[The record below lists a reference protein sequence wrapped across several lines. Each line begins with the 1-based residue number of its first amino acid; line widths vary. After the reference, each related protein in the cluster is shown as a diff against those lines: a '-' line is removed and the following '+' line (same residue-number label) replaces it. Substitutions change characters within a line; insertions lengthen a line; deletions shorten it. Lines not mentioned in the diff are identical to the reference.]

1 LGGARVEARG
11 LGWRPAARRQPVLR
25 DLDLSI
31 EDGERVLLAGPS
43 GAGKST
49 LLRAFAGLLLTAD
62 VGDLSGEVLVGGE
75 PPQARPGRVALLLQ
89 DPSASLVAE
98 RIGRDVAFG
107 LENLRVPRDRIW
119 PAVEDV
125 LASVGLPRSIDHPT
139 HGLSGGEMQRLALAG
154 ALAMRPDV
162 LLLDEPTSMLDPD
175 LAAEV
180 RSAVAEIVRRSGST
194 LVVVEHR
201 LDGWLDLVDR
211 LVVLDEGGRVVAD
224 GPVHLVL
231 QARASEL
238 ADCGIWVPEVAHPE
252 PLKVGAGVVAPHADV
267 TPNGSALRAHR
278 VSVVHKTRVG
288 GGRTAAALAL
298 DAADAAVGTGE
309 IVAVTGRSGAG
320 KSTLVSVLGGLL
332 KPSAGVIEAFG
343 HSKPP
348 WRWPSPMLARH
359 IAWVPQQPEHG
370 FVARTVLDEVLTAA
384 RATDR
389 RDFAEERARSLLD
402 VLGISHLSGAHP
414 YRVSGGEQRRVMVAA
429 ALAHGPAALL
439 LDEPTVGQDRHTWS
453 AVVGACIGA
462 RDAGLAVALATHDRL
477 TIETAADREVHLE
490 AGRVR

>member
-11 LGWRPAARRQPVLR
+11 LGWRPAARREPVLR

-31 EDGERVLLAGPS
+31 EAGQRVLLAGPS

-49 LLRAFAGLLLTAD
+49 LLRALAGLLLTAD

-75 PPQARPGRVALLLQ
+75 PPQTRPGRVALLLQ
-89 DPSASLVAE
+89 DASASLVAE

-119 PAVEDV
+119 PAVEDA
-125 LASVGLPRSIDHPT
+125 LASVGLPYPVDHPT

-175 LAAEV
+175 LAVEV
-180 RSAVAEIVRRSGST
+180 RSTVAEVVRRSGST

-201 LDGWLDLVDR
+201 LEGWLDLVDR
-211 LVVLDEGGRVVAD
+211 LVVLDEEGRVVAD
-224 GPVHLVL
+224 GPPRAVL
-231 QARASEL
+231 ATDAAEL
-238 ADCGIWVPEVAHPE
+238 ADCGIWVPGVDHPE
-252 PLKVGAGVVAPHADV
+252 PLKVGADLVAPHADV
-267 TPNGSALRAHR
+267 TPSGPLLQARR
-278 VSVVHKTRVG
+278 ISVMHETRVG
-288 GGRTAAALAL
+288 GGRRTAAQAL
-298 DAADAAVGTGE
+298 DAADAAVSAGE
-309 IVAVTGRSGAG
+309 TVAITGRSGAG
-320 KSTLVSVLGGLL
+320 KSTLVSVLGGLI
-332 KPSAGVIEAFG
+332 KPSGGVVEAFG
-343 HSKPP
+343 RSKPP

-359 IAWVPQQPEHG
+359 LAWVPQQPEHG
-370 FVARTVLDEVLTAA
+370 VVAHTVLDEVLTAG
-384 RATDR
+384 RATGR
-389 RDFAEERARSLLD
+389 SDFAEERAGSLLKT
-402 VLGISHLSGAHP
+402 LGIAHLSGAHP
-414 YRVSGGEQRRVMVAA
+414 YRISGGEQRRVMVAA

-439 LDEPTVGQDRHTWS
+439 LDEPTVGQDRRTWS

-462 RDAGLAVALATHDRL
+462 RDAGLGVAMATHDRL
-477 TIETAADREVHLE
+477 AIETAADHELHLE